1 MMLGRT
7 GLQEVVVNFSAT
19 DATKACREASVPTD
33 TGHGTSPVIEFEG
46 VLTKLGEQVIYDH
59 ISFSVLRG
67 EFVCILG
74 PSGCGKSTALRL
86 MGGLLQADAGVIT
99 VGGSSAADGWG
110 RLAYVFQSPRLAPW
124 RTAIGNVMLGMELR
138 CPGPKAQQRSRAL
151 EMLHLV
157 GLAHLAD
164 QYPTTMSGGER
175 QRVALARALA
185 VDPEI
190 ILMDEPFSA
199 LDPNT
204 RQALRTQLLEL
215 WQRTG
220 KTIVF
225 VTHDID
231 EALLLADRV
240 LMFSRKPTR
249 LDRVLQIVQP
259 RPRRIGDT
267 PELQAKHNELVAW
280 FASMGAQD
288 ELVSS
293 QESA

>member
-1 MMLGRT
+1 MSSVSAQLLRERT
-7 GLQEVVVNFSAT
+7 RALPAHAGSHGSAP
-19 DATKACREASVPTD
+19 A
-33 TGHGTSPVIEFEG
+33 IEFKD
-46 VLTKLGEQVIYDH
+46 VLTELGGQVIYDH
-59 ISFSVLRG
+59 ISFSVQPG

-86 MGGLLQADAGVIT
+86 MGGLLQADAGT
-99 VGGSSAADGWG
+99 VRIAGSAPVDGWS
-110 RLAYVFQSPRLAPW
+110 RIAYVFQSPRLAPW
-124 RTAIGNVMLGMELR
+124 RTALGNVMLALELR
-138 CPGPKAQQRSRAL
+138 TPQTKAQHRERAR
-151 EMLHLV
+151 EMLQLV

-164 QYPTTMSGGER
+164 QYPGTMSGGER

-204 RQALRTQLLEL
+204 RHALRGQLLDL
-215 WQRTG
+215 WSHTG

-231 EALLLADRV
+231 EALTLADRV

-249 LDRVLQIVQP
+249 LDRVMEIRAP
-259 RPRRIGDT
+259 RPRRINDS
-267 PELQAKHNELVAW
+267 PELQARNKELVDW
-280 FASMGAQD
+280 FVAMGAHD
-288 ELVSS
+288 ELTSS
-293 QESA
+293 KETS

>member
-1 MMLGRT
+1 M
-7 GLQEVVVNFSAT
+7 QEVIVNGTAI
-19 DATKACREASVPTD
+19 DANKASHEAIRPMPTALAN
-33 TGHGTSPVIEFEG
+33 SPVIEFDA
-46 VLTKLGEQVIYDH
+46 VLTKLGDQVIYDH
-59 ISFSVLRG
+59 ISFSVMRG

-86 MGGLLQADAGVIT
+86 MGGLLKADAGAIRVS
-99 VGGSSAADGWG
+99 GASAEEGWS

-124 RTAIGNVMLGMELR
+124 RTAIGNVVLGMVLR
-138 CPGPKAQQRSRAL
+138 CPGDKVQQRAHAL
-151 EMLHLV
+151 EMLQLV
-157 GLAHLAD
+157 GLAQLAD
-164 QYPTTMSGGER
+164 QYPATMSGGER
-175 QRVALARALA
+175 QRVSLARALA
-185 VDPEI
+185 VDPDI

-204 RQALRTQLLEL
+204 RQALRAQLLEL

-249 LDRVLQIVQP
+249 LDRVLQVEQP
-259 RPRRIGDT
+259 RPRHIRET
-267 PELQAKHNELVAW
+267 PELQAQHDELFDW

-288 ELVSS
+288 ELAPSRESS
-293 QESA
+293 